1 MNRTLILLLAL
12 VMVVGAAVGMTLYL
26 RSASTPASTTTTTQ
40 PVVTPITLPDTPPP
54 SQQTTQS
61 VQAAFAQTIPASN
74 PDNTKLTDSVISGNY
89 ALQVWK
95 GDNYGGEALLKYDA
109 GQGKWVVVTRGGGAW
124 NIADLV
130 AKGVPPATATALWKG
145 LPH

>member
-26 RSASTPASTTTTTQ
+26 RSASTPVSTTTTTQ
-40 PVVTPITLPDTPPP
+40 PVVTPITLPDTPP